1 MRMINPTRRGF
12 GTLMLGG
19 SAYLLVGGCVRALG
33 EAAALPPGVGPVRRP
48 AGWDDGLP
56 RSAPEAQ
63 GVSSQRILAF
73 LRDVEGAG
81 LELHSFMLMRGGHVV
96 ADGWWW
102 PYQPH
107 RIHMTHSLT
116 KSVTAVGVGLAI
128 DEGRFGLDDKVASFF
143 PQHVP
148 ADASA
153 NLRAMTVRDLLAMT
167 TGHDRETSG
176 SVWRPIKT
184 SWVAEFFKI
193 PVPHQPGTVFQYTSA
208 ASFMLSA
215 IVTRTTG
222 QAMADYLK
230 PRFLEP
236 MGIRKL
242 SWDVGPEGISTGGN
256 GLSWTTDAS
265 LKLGALHAQKG
276 KWNGRQLLSEQW
288 VRAATTR
295 QSGNDEDDYGY
306 QWWIGPGGAY
316 FGLGLFCQFAIVFPE
331 HDATL
336 AIFAAIDGSSK
347 IKPFIW
353 KHFPAA
359 FGRAPLVASTAA
371 AELARRTAALR
382 LLPPLAGRRSPVEAK
397 VSGRRFAMAP
407 NDQAVSSV
415 EFDFGGDACTYRMT
429 DARGAHRIAAGLET
443 YLEQTTSMTGHRL
456 HHEYEPEGMRVAA
469 GAEWTAPDTLRI
481 TWQFVE
487 SAFRDTVIC
496 RFAGDQV
503 TIDRSVNLNSA
514 ETRLP
519 TLSGR
524 MA

>member
-12 GTLMLGG
+12 GTLVLGG
-19 SAYLLVGGCVRALG
+19 SAYMLLGGCVRALG
-33 EAAALPPGVGPVRRP
+33 EAAALPPSIGPVGRL

-56 RSAPEAQ
+56 RSTPEAQ
-63 GVSSQRILAF
+63 GVSSQAILDF

-81 LELHSFMLMRGGHVV
+81 LELHSFMLMRRGHVV

-102 PYQPH
+102 PYQPQL
-107 RIHMTHSLT
+107 IHMTHSLT
-116 KSVTAVGVGLAI
+116 KSATAVGVGLAI

-143 PQHVP
+143 AQHVP
-148 ADASA
+148 ANASA
-153 NLRAMTVRDLLAMT
+153 NLRAMTVRDLLTMT

-176 SVWRPIKT
+176 SVWRPIRT

-222 QAMADYLK
+222 QSMADYLK

-242 SWDVGPEGISTGGN
+242 SWDSGPEGITTGGN

-276 KWNGRQLLSEQW
+276 RWNGRQLLSEQW
-288 VRAATTR
+288 VHAATTR

-347 IKPFIW
+347 IKPHIW

-359 FGRAPLVASTAA
+359 FAPAPRAASAAA
-371 AELARRTAALR
+371 AELARQTAALR
-382 LLPPLAGRRSPVEAK
+382 LLPPLPGRRSPIQATI
-397 VSGRRFAMAP
+397 SGRRFIMAP
-407 NDQAVSSV
+407 NDQSVSSV
-415 EFDFGGDACTYRMT
+415 EFEFGDDACTYRMA
-429 DARGAHRIAAGLET
+429 DARGTHRIAAGLET

-456 HHEYEPEGMRVAA
+456 HHEYEPEGMRVVA
-469 GAEWTAPDTLRI
+469 GAEWTAHDTLRM

-487 SAFRDTVIC
+487 SAFRDTVTC

-524 MA
+524 LA

>member
-1 MRMINPTRRGF
+1 
-12 GTLMLGG
+12 MLGG
-19 SAYLLVGGCVRALG
+19 SAYMLLGGCVRALG
-33 EAAALPPGVGPVRRP
+33 EGRALPPGIGPVGRP
-48 AGWDDGLP
+48 TGWDDDLP
-56 RSAPEAQ
+56 RSSPEAQ
-63 GVSSQRILAF
+63 GVSSQAILNF
-73 LRDVEGAG
+73 LRDIEEAG
-81 LELHSFMLMRGGHVV
+81 LELHSFMLMRRGHVV

-116 KSVTAVGVGLAI
+116 KSVTSVAVGLAI
-128 DEGRFGLDDKVASFF
+128 DEGRFGLEDKVASLF

-148 ADASA
+148 ANASA
-153 NLRAMTVRDLLAMT
+153 RLRAMTVRDLLTMEA
-167 TGHDRETSG
+167 GHDHETSG

-193 PVPHQPGTVFQYTSA
+193 PVPNQPGTVFQYTSA

-222 QAMADYLK
+222 QSMADYLK

-236 MGIRKL
+236 MGIRNF
-242 SWDVGPEGISTGGN
+242 SWDEGPEGITTGGN

-265 LKLGALHAQKG
+265 LKLGALHAQLG
-276 KWNGRQLLSEQW
+276 RWNGRQLLSEQW

-295 QSGNDEDDYGY
+295 QAGNDEDDYGY
-306 QWWIGPGGAY
+306 QWWIGPGGSYYA
-316 FGLGLFCQFAIVFPE
+316 LGLFCQFAIVFPE
-331 HDATL
+331 HEATL
-336 AIFAAIDGSSK
+336 AMFAAIDGSSK

-359 FGRAPLVASTAA
+359 FGQAPLAASGAA
-371 AELARRTAALR
+371 SELSRRTAALR
-382 LLPPLAGRRSPVEAK
+382 LLPPLAGRRSPIEARIG
-397 VSGRRFAMAP
+397 GRRFSMAP
-407 NDQAVSSV
+407 NDQGVALV
-415 EFDFGGDACTYRMT
+415 EFELGENACTYGMT
-429 DARGAHRIAAGLET
+429 DARGTHRIAAGFET
-443 YLEQTTSMTGHRL
+443 YLEQATTMTGRRL
-456 HHEYEPEGMRVAA
+456 HHEYEPEGMRVVA
-469 GAEWTAPDTLRI
+469 GAEWTAPDTLRM

-519 TLSGR
+519 RLSGR